1 MSDNFNTDEL
11 NKNENSLDVVAE
23 AQNEVNSVIH
33 EENTDIPASEQ
44 AADNI
49 EKDNVEENISVN
61 TYNDDESFNTVME
74 SYNNKK
80 KNKGLLRKTVT
91 VGLVGSILCG
101 SSLGLCMGIGLNAS
115 KNIFSKTAQPFT
127 FATPSENVNGVSAN
141 ITPSTDTVVS
151 TINKVTNSIVNI
163 SIVTETSTFFN
174 QTYESEGAGS
184 GIIYSQDAEKVYIV
198 TNNHVVED
206 AKKVEISITGDES
219 VPAKLVGKDASSDLA
234 VISVLKSDL
243 TSAGIEKVD
252 TAVFGDSS
260 SLQVG
265 EYVIAI
271 GNAMGLG
278 KTSTR
283 GIVSAVDKEINI
295 DGKTLT
301 MVQTDAAI
309 NPGNSGGALVNTK
322 GEVIGI
328 NTAKLSSS
336 SVEGTGYAIPTNLAK
351 EIITSLMETGTVD
364 KPYLGITGYTIDED
378 FKLMYNI
385 DYNGV
390 FIRGVEQGS
399 AAENAGLQATDI
411 ITAFNG
417 TNISTIQELSAAI
430 SKCKS
435 GDKVNISI
443 IRNGYEPMNV
453 AVTLDNLNEQF

>member
-1 MSDNFNTDEL
+1 MSDNFNTDEF
-11 NKNENSLDVVAE
+11 NNNENQQENINS
-23 AQNEVNSVIH
+23 QINEINSSIT
-33 EENTDIPASEQ
+33 EDNTDEVISEQ
-44 AADNI
+44 ADADNI
-49 EKDNVEENISVN
+49 NENIAIN
-61 TYNDDESFNTVME
+61 TYSDDESFNTVME
-74 SYNNKK
+74 AYNNKK
-80 KNKGLLRKTVT
+80 KNKGLFKKTVT
-91 VGLVGSILCG
+91 IGLVGSILCG
-101 SSLGLCMGIGLNAS
+101 SSLGLCLGVGLNAS
-115 KNIFSKTAQPFT
+115 KNIFSKAADPFI
-127 FATPSENVNGVSAN
+127 FAPTEAADGVSTN
-141 ITPSTDTVVS
+141 ITPSTDTVVN

-163 SIVTETSTFFN
+163 SIVTETATFFN
-174 QTYESEGAGS
+174 QVYESEGAGS
-184 GIIYSQDAEKVYIV
+184 GIIYSQDDEKVYIV

-206 AKKVEISITGDES
+206 AKKVEISITGDEQ

-243 TSAGIEKVD
+243 KAAGIEKVD

-295 DGKTLT
+295 DGKKLT

-322 GEVIGI
+322 GEVVGI

-336 SVEGTGYAIPTNLAK
+336 SVEGTGYAIPTNVARS
-351 EIITSLMETGTVD
+351 IITSLMESGTVD
-364 KPYLGITGYTIDED
+364 KPYLGITGYTIDD
-378 FKLMYNI
+378 NFKLMYNI
-385 DYNGV
+385 NYNGV
-390 FIRGVEQGS
+390 FVRGVEQGS

-417 TNISTIQELSAAI
+417 TPISSIEELSEAI

-435 GDKVNISI
+435 GDKVNVSI
-443 IRNGYEPMNV
+443 VRNGYEQMSV
-453 AVTLDNLNEQF
+453 VVTLANLNEQF